1 MKRVLL
7 FCLISLVILSA
18 CSPAPA
24 ALMTPAHVAE
34 EETQP
39 AQIPTQ
45 PPAVAATHSAV
56 TVIDALGREVPF
68 TEPPISIVTTGKGVI
83 LILDAA
89 YMFPA
94 APERI
99 VAMGNAAQGTGN
111 FISMIDPS
119 YDTKVILQNDAG
131 AEQIAAVQPDL
142 VILKSY
148 LAETVGKPIEALNI
162 PVVYVD
168 FETPEQYTR
177 DLAILG
183 KVFQNDAQAQE
194 LASFYENNVN
204 SIQTAL
210 NDVTEKPK
218 VLMLYY
224 NDKDGAVAFNVPPMA
239 WMQTKMVELAG
250 GEPVWG
256 SANPGKGWTTVTLEQ
271 IAAWDPDQIYIISY
285 LKDSSDIAAG
295 LKTDPQWSA
304 LRAVKENHLHGFPA
318 DIYSW
323 DQSDSRWILGLSWL
337 AAHLHPEKF
346 PQFDILQ
353 EAQDFYQKL
362 YGLDAQFFNENILP
376 TFRGDLP

>member
-45 PPAVAATHSAV
+45 PPAVATTQSAV
-56 TVIDALGREVPF
+56 TVIDALGREITF
-68 TEPPISIVTTGKGVI
+68 TEPPIRIVTTGKGVI

-131 AEQIAAVQPDL
+131 AEQIAAVKPDL

-148 LAETVGKPIEALNI
+148 LAETVGKPIAE
-162 PVVYVD
+162 
-168 FETPEQYTR
+168 
-177 DLAILG
+177 
-183 KVFQNDAQAQE
+183 
-194 LASFYENNVN
+194 
-204 SIQTAL
+204 
-210 NDVTEKPK
+210 
-218 VLMLYY
+218 
-224 NDKDGAVAFNVPPMA
+224 
-239 WMQTKMVELAG
+239 
-250 GEPVWG
+250 G
-256 SANPGKGWTTVTLEQ
+256 SARL
-271 IAAWDPDQIYIISY
+271 
-285 LKDSSDIAAG
+285 
-295 LKTDPQWSA
+295 
-304 LRAVKENHLHGFPA
+304 LHGA
-318 DIYSW
+318 
-323 DQSDSRWILGLSWL
+323 
-337 AAHLHPEKF
+337 E
-346 PQFDILQ
+346 LQ
-353 EAQDFYQKL
+353 TEEGIA
-362 YGLDAQFFNENILP
+362 
-376 TFRGDLP
+376 